1 MASVGAAPAVSVM
14 IPTYNRAQ
22 VLPRALQSALS
33 QSYDDFEVVVVDDG
47 SIDDTRQVLAAI
59 DDPRI
64 RLAGFER
71 NRGIGAARHEGV
83 ALARGRLIAF
93 LDSDDCWKP
102 GKLAK
107 VVAAFDRHPELDLVF
122 SDYENIDHVRSTSER
137 GFDEAA
143 ELLRRLVATPLEGSW
158 WRIEA
163 GAAEA
168 FLHGNFVGTTSV
180 VAARRA
186 LFQRVGNFRQDLSG
200 PEDFE
205 FLWRAT
211 VLGARF
217 AYTSEALVERHK
229 DSSSITTRKR
239 AFVPQRLRALDA
251 CEAAARAAGRLDLLP
266 GLRSARARTCCDLIE
281 ACALEGRRLDAW
293 RSFWAARRFGWSP
306 AEVRYLVEATA
317 GPGVVSLLRRTLR
330 H

>member
-1 MASVGAAPAVSVM
+1 MAVVEAAPTVSVV
-14 IPTYNRAQ
+14 IPTYNRAR
-22 VLPRALQSALS
+22 VLPRALQSALC
-33 QSYDDFEVVVVDDG
+33 QSFEDFEVVVVDDG
-47 SIDDTRQVLAAI
+47 STDDTRQVLAAI
-59 DDPRI
+59 TDPRI

-83 ALARGRLIAF
+83 ARSRGRLIAF

-122 SDYENIDHVRSTSER
+122 SDYEDVNHIRSTTER
-137 GFDEAA
+137 GFEEAA
-143 ELLRRLVATPLEGSW
+143 ELLHRLVARPLQDGW
-158 WRIEA
+158 WRIES
-163 GAAEA
+163 GAAKA
-168 FLHGNFVGTTSV
+168 FLWGNFVGTTSV

-186 LFQRVGNFRQDLSG
+186 LFDRVGNFRDDLSG

-217 AYTSEALVERHK
+217 AYTDEALVERHK
-229 DSSSITTRKR
+229 DESSITTRKR

-251 CEAAARAAGRLDLLP
+251 CEAAARIAGRLDLLP
-266 GLRSARARTCCDLIE
+266 GLRDARARTCCDLIE

-293 RSFWAARRFGWSP
+293 RSFWASRRFGWSVD
-306 AEVRYLVEATA
+306 AVRYLVAATA
-317 GPGVVSLLRRTLR
+317 GPRLISMLRRTQR
-330 H
+330 Q